1 MTYMMPIVTRD
12 YKFSDGTLEQLAD
25 IIAANLTRDLAD
37 LAARGIT
44 AATVTNLQGLRTAFS
59 DTPTDDE
66 ARALVTTAVEEKNAA
81 REAALVPARALRTA
95 AQNVFGEDTGKYKRF
110 GFKDMNEL
118 PDNELPRA
126 MRRMK
131 RVGTA
136 LLAELATEGID
147 AAFLTA
153 FGDDI
158 TAFDDSIENVRIAE
172 EERDVL
178 GEERA
183 EKGNILYKEIVR
195 VCNIGKDVYAPISES
210 KYNDYVIERFIGTRS
225 GNTVVYE
232 GNLTSPG
239 TAVILTPG
247 IIFTMAMLIKL
258 EMNGTG
264 GRGYFADI
272 AGNPP
277 GPGQPFMDVQGGQNA
292 TGEAGADWGYFAGT
306 RTVLSVQNIGMT
318 NGTYKI
324 TIYLA

>member
-1 MTYMMPIVTRD
+1 M
-12 YKFSDGTLEQLAD
+12 
-25 IIAANLTRDLAD
+25 
-37 LAARGIT
+37 
-44 AATVTNLQGLRTAFS
+44 
-59 DTPTDDE
+59 
-66 ARALVTTAVEEKNAA
+66 EEKDAA

-126 MRRMK
+126 LRRMK
-131 RVGTA
+131 RVGDA
-136 LLAELATEGID
+136 LQAELAGEGID
-147 AAFLTA
+147 AAFFTA
-153 FGDDI
+153 FALDI
-158 TAFDDSIENVRIAE
+158 TAYDDSIENVRIAE
-172 EERDVL
+172 EERDL
-178 GEERA
+178 LAEERG
-183 EKGNILYKEIVR
+183 EKGNILYKEVVR
-195 VCNIGKDVYAPISES
+195 VCNIGKDVYAGVSES

-232 GNLTSPG
+232 GNLNSPG
-239 TAVILTPG
+239 TIPINTPG
-247 IIFTMAMLIKL
+247 IFFTALMLIKL

-277 GPGQPFMDVQGGQNA
+277 GPGQPFMDVQGGQQN
-292 TGEAGADWGYFAGT
+292 TGEAGADWGYFVGT

-324 TIYLA
+324 TIYLS